1 MNLSVSTISIQVDP
15 IFSSTSNEDYTHPLA
30 PLPFPT
36 EKGTPKKKVW
46 NPSLGSLK
54 FGWSFFGG
62 AIGWADKE
70 KYLGSLR
77 IIGGNPQA
85 ENDDKQF

>member
-36 EKGTPKKKVW
+36 EKGTPKKKV
-46 NPSLGSLK
+46 
-54 FGWSFFGG
+54 
-62 AIGWADKE
+62 
-70 KYLGSLR
+70 
-77 IIGGNPQA
+77 
-85 ENDDKQF
+85 